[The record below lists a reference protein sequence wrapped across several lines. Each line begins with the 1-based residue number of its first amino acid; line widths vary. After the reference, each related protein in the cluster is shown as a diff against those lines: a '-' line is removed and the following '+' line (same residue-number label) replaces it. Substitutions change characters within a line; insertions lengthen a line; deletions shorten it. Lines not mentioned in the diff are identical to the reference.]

1 MSRARLVAII
11 MGLCVIGD
19 SMLYVTLPPS
29 FQQLGLDATT
39 TGLILSVNRF
49 SRLAFNPLAAVV
61 ILRLGYRKTATLA
74 SCLAVV
80 CTAGYAVA
88 STAPVWLALRVV
100 WGLVWSLIRLVA
112 FLVTLEEC
120 TQASKGQALGT
131 MQRLVRIGST
141 SGTLGGGLLLDHI
154 GFRNTSALFGAVTVL
169 AVFLAMSLK
178 DRPAGGDSSPGAA
191 AGVGTAAGRGAA
203 RETGVASGAGVA
215 SGSVPAGNVAAR
227 PKWRER
233 VAGLGRA
240 VVVGLPVYA
249 SALGVA
255 IAVGGVFLSTVGV
268 MLKARFGDAAAYS
281 FMGIALGV
289 GSVAGFMQS
298 FRRLSDIVL
307 SPYVGRLSDRVGR
320 SAPMAAILGVEF
332 LAGWVLLGSSSLP
345 AVIAAGIVLFSAH
358 SAVLVVLSSAAADYG
373 RERGAATPMTIYS
386 TCLDAGDAVG
396 PVFAYSLLG
405 FGIDKS
411 YGVGVAIVGL
421 MALVWSMR
429 VVWSGR
435 RRRAGG
441 AGPAA

>member
-49 SRLAFNPLAAVV
+49 SRLAFNPLAAAV

-88 STAPVWLALRVV
+88 STAAVWLALRVI

-120 TQASKGQALGT
+120 TQSNKGQALGK

-141 SGTLGGGLLLDHI
+141 SGTLGGGLLLDHL

-178 DRPAGGDSSPGAA
+178 DRPAGGDCSPGAA
-191 AGVGTAAGRGAA
+191 SGVGIAPDGATASA
-203 RETGVASGAGVA
+203 
-215 SGSVPAGNVAAR
+215 SVPAGNMAAQ
-227 PKWRER
+227 PKWPER
-233 VAGLGRA
+233 AAGLGRA
-240 VVVGLPVYA
+240 VYVGLPVYA

-298 FRRLSDIVL
+298 FRWLSDIVL
-307 SPYVGRLSDRVGR
+307 SPHVGRLSDRVGR
-320 SAPMAAILGVEF
+320 AAPMAAILGIEF
-332 LAGWVLLGSSSLP
+332 MAGWVLLGSSSLP

-373 RERGAATPMTIYS
+373 GKQGAATPMTIYS

-435 RRRAGG
+435 LRRAGR
-441 AGPAA
+441 AGQVN